1 MNIRYKIKGSAV
13 KFDGT
18 NFSELLGLPNMMEN
32 LTERFGELD
41 TLQIYTQDAKER
53 GSEERPVPIVRCYGN
68 MWLALPV
75 NSYIVCI
82 ENIDIIMNEDSFN
95 NLFEKDED

>member
-41 TLQIYTQDAKER
+41 ILQIYTQDAKER
-53 GSEERPVPIVRCYGN
+53 GSEESPVPIVKCYGN

-95 NLFEKDED
+95 SLFEKDED